1 MTPSPSSTW
10 WVCRLLKKTPAE
22 LCLEDVLFS
31 TVERG
36 KRWRREQVQ
45 QIQMKRSE
53 GWDENA
59 LEQNRDVEMSIG
71 QQEEEETR
79 EGERICV
86 DIQQAVLWLTT
97 TPQANT
103 WAVSFTVTKL
113 DLDCS
118 GFGACFLFFCSLS
131 GFVRIVTIQGL
142 VRGPNQAPKWGR
154 FLLRA
159 HTHTHKLNR
168 SSSSF
173 SRYHPQFALWISRTY
188 EPLMSSVRLF
198 VMGAL
203 QRRCCVLIC
212 SGDDSPW
219 MRWSGLWD
227 VCLSHSHSVGVR
239 KQHQLQLVVFSF
251 YSRDAVNL

>member
-1 MTPSPSSTW
+1 
-10 WVCRLLKKTPAE
+10 
-22 LCLEDVLFS
+22 
-31 TVERG
+31 
-36 KRWRREQVQ
+36 
-45 QIQMKRSE
+45 MKRSE

-59 LEQNRDVEMSIG
+59 LEQKRDVEISIG
-71 QQEEEETR
+71 QEEEEEEEEEEETR
-79 EGERICV
+79 EGGRICV

-113 DLDCS
+113 DLDWS
-118 GFGACFLFFCSLS
+118 GFGACFFFFCSLS
-131 GFVRIVTIQGL
+131 GFVKIVTVQGL
-142 VRGPNQAPKWGR
+142 VKAQKWGR
-154 FLLRA
+154 FMLRA
-159 HTHTHKLNR
+159 HTHTRTHTLKLNR
-168 SSSSF
+168 LSSSF
-173 SRYHPQFALWISRTY
+173 PRYHPQFALWISRTY

-239 KQHQLQLVVFSF
+239 KQHRLQLVVFSF

>member
-1 MTPSPSSTW
+1 MEKRTGAADPDEKIRGMRWECVRTEQRCGDEYRAAGGRGNQGGGEDLCWYSASSALTHHHSPGKHMGGFLYSH
-10 WVCRLLKKTPAE
+10 KTRSGLVWFWSMFPFF
-22 LCLEDVLFS
+22 LFS
-31 TVERG
+31 
-36 KRWRREQVQ
+36 
-45 QIQMKRSE
+45 
-53 GWDENA
+53 
-59 LEQNRDVEMSIG
+59 
-71 QQEEEETR
+71 
-79 EGERICV
+79 
-86 DIQQAVLWLTT
+86 
-97 TPQANT
+97 
-103 WAVSFTVTKL
+103 
-113 DLDCS
+113 
-118 GFGACFLFFCSLS
+118 
-131 GFVRIVTIQGL
+131 VRIVTIQGL
-142 VRGPNQAPKWGR
+142 VRDPNSGTEVGQISAAS
-154 FLLRA
+154 A